1 MGRLIVNQGQM
12 RTPLLEGRIAI
23 VTGGAG
29 GIGGGI
35 TRRLASEGATVV
47 VNDIDETLLDTM
59 VADIE
64 GAGGQI
70 VPLLGDIRDPET
82 VARLAEV
89 AGGIDDDR
97 VDVLVNNVGG
107 FRPTGAFLTTGE
119 EQWQAMY
126 GINLEHVFRC
136 TKAIAPK
143 MIAQGRGSI
152 INVSTVEAIRGIPG
166 MPVYSAFN
174 AGIIG
179 FTKSVAVDFGR
190 YGVRV
195 NVIAP
200 DRADSLATP
209 AEAQLHGR
217 SPSMTAHW
225 SPLGRFGRPDEYGN
239 VVLFLASDLSSFMTG
254 SVLPVDGG
262 TLAAAGWYLR
272 MDKKRFTQSPDAP

>member
-1 MGRLIVNQGQM
+1 MAADGTTRA
-12 RTPLLEGRIAI
+12 PLLDGRIAV

-29 GIGGGI
+29 GIGAGV

-47 VNDIDETLLDTM
+47 VNDIDEALLDAM
-59 VADIE
+59 VTEVE
-64 GAGGQI
+64 GTGGRI
-70 VPLLGDIRDPET
+70 VPALGDIRDPAT

-107 FRPTGAFLTTGE
+107 FRPTGAFFKAGE
-119 EQWQAMY
+119 ENWQAMY
-126 GINLEHVFRC
+126 AINLEHVFRC

-143 MIAQGRGSI
+143 MIANGRGSI
-152 INVSTVEAIRGIPG
+152 VNVSTVEAIRGMPG

-174 AGIIG
+174 AGVIA
-179 FTKSVAVDFGR
+179 FTKSMAVDLGR

-200 DRADSLATP
+200 DLADTLATP
-209 AEAQLHGR
+209 AEAQLNGR
-217 SPSMTAHW
+217 DPSMTGHW
-225 SPLGRFGRPDEYGN
+225 SPLGHYGHPDEYGN

-254 SVLPVDGG
+254 AVLPVDGG

>member
-1 MGRLIVNQGQM
+1 MAAD
-12 RTPLLEGRIAI
+12 RTTRAPLLDGRIAV

-29 GIGGGI
+29 GIGAGV

-47 VNDIDETLLDTM
+47 VNDIDEALLDAM
-59 VADIE
+59 VTEVE
-64 GAGGQI
+64 GTGGRI
-70 VPLLGDIRDPET
+70 VPALGDIRDPAT

-107 FRPTGAFLTTGE
+107 FRPTGAFFKAGE
-119 EQWQAMY
+119 ENWQAMY
-126 GINLEHVFRC
+126 AINLEHVFRC

-143 MIAQGRGSI
+143 MIANGRGSI
-152 INVSTVEAIRGIPG
+152 VNVSTVEAIRGMPG

-174 AGIIG
+174 AGVIA
-179 FTKSVAVDFGR
+179 FTKSMAVDLGR

-200 DRADSLATP
+200 DLADTLATP
-209 AEAQLHGR
+209 AEAQLNGR
-217 SPSMTAHW
+217 DPSMTGHW
-225 SPLGRFGRPDEYGN
+225 SPLGHYGHPDEYGN

-254 SVLPVDGG
+254 AVLPVDGG

>member
-1 MGRLIVNQGQM
+1 MMVQDAA
-12 RTPLLEGRIAI
+12 RTPLLDGRIAV

-29 GIGGGI
+29 GIGAGV

-47 VNDIDETLLDTM
+47 VNDIDEDLLEAM
-59 VADIE
+59 VAE
-64 GAGGQI
+64 VERTGGRI
-70 VPLLGDIRDPET
+70 VPVLGDIRDPET
-82 VARLAEV
+82 VARLSEV
-89 AGGIDDDR
+89 AGGVDDDR

-107 FRPTGAFLTTGE
+107 FRPTGAFFKAGE
-119 EQWQAMY
+119 ENWQAMY
-126 GINLEHVFRC
+126 AINLEHVFRC

-143 MIAQGRGSI
+143 MIALGRGSI
-152 INVSTVEAIRGIPG
+152 VNVSTVEAIRGMPG

-174 AGIIG
+174 AGVIA
-179 FTKSVAVDFGR
+179 FTKSMAVDLGR

-200 DRADSLATP
+200 DLADTIATP
-209 AEAQLHGR
+209 AEAQLNGR
-217 SPSMTAHW
+217 DPSMTGHW
-225 SPLGRFGRPDEYGN
+225 SPLGHFGHPDEYGN

-254 SVLPVDGG
+254 AVLPVDGG

>member
-1 MGRLIVNQGQM
+1 VTGDSAGP
-12 RTPLLEGRIAI
+12 PLLEGRIAI

-35 TRRLASEGATVV
+35 TRRLASAGATVV

-59 VADIE
+59 VADLQST
-64 GAGGQI
+64 GAEI
-70 VPLLGDIRDPET
+70 VPVVGDIREPET

-89 AGGIDDDR
+89 AAGIDDDR
-97 VDVLVNNVGG
+97 IDVLVNNVGG

-136 TKAIAPK
+136 TKAVAPK
-143 MIAQGRGSI
+143 MIAKGRGSI

-179 FTKSVAVDFGR
+179 FTKSIAVDFGR

-200 DRADSLATP
+200 DLADSLATP

-225 SPLGRFGRPDEYGN
+225 SPIGRFGQPDEYGN

-272 MDKKRFTQSPDAP
+272 MDKKRFTQSPDSP

>member
-1 MGRLIVNQGQM
+1 MG
-12 RTPLLEGRIAI
+12 TPLLDGRIAI
-23 VTGGAG
+23 ITGGAG

-35 TRRLASEGATVV
+35 TRRLASESATVV
-47 VNDIDETLLDTM
+47 VNDIDEALLDAM
-59 VADIE
+59 VTGIE
-64 GAGGQI
+64 STGGHI
-70 VPLLGDIRDPET
+70 VPVLGDIRVPGDGGRP
-82 VARLAEV
+82 RRR
-89 AGGIDDDR
+89 GRGIDDDR

-143 MIAQGRGSI
+143 MIAKGRGSI

-200 DRADSLATP
+200 DLADSLATP
-209 AEAQLHGR
+209 ALAQLHGR
-217 SPSMTAHW
+217 SPSMTADW
-225 SPLGRFGRPDEYGN
+225 SPLGRFGQPDEYGN